1 MVPPPAEPAAPWDAD
16 VEVCLSA
23 FEQPASPPAAA
34 MPAAPR
40 KPRLLRKPLLWSVT
54 GSLSGRPAAAV
65 LHYRAHPLTIRAS
78 DPKLRRLTK
87 EGGNVPDVARTLDL
101 PSGQRFEYW
110 KHILTNTFVP
120 LEVSAP
126 GNGDDFRGL
135 LRGCEL
141 GSLRFIEVSAE
152 AHTARRTARLVKA
165 APAGCYKI
173 GLQLRGSSVLIQDGR
188 EATLTPGDFTLY
200 DTDRPYT
207 LAFSDPHR
215 MLVLAF
221 PRDMLGLPESRLAGL
236 TATRLPGASGGLA
249 TLIGPFLAQVT
260 DLLDEV
266 DGKDEVRL
274 AGNVLDL
281 LGTVLTERL
290 DCSPADPDRAH
301 RALMLQITSFIQEH
315 LGEADLAPAQIAA
328 AHHISLRQLHKLF
341 HASGTSVAGWIR
353 QRRLERCGHDLRDP
367 RWSGR
372 PVAAIGA
379 RWGYPDPAHFSRLFK
394 AAYGVG
400 PRDYRASVR

>member
-1 MVPPPAEPAAPWDAD
+1 M
-16 VEVCLSA
+16 
-23 FEQPASPPAAA
+23 
-34 MPAAPR
+34 
-40 KPRLLRKPLLWSVT
+40 
-54 GSLSGRPAAAV
+54 
-65 LHYRAHPLTIRAS
+65 
-78 DPKLRRLTK
+78 
-87 EGGNVPDVARTLDL
+87 PDVARTLDL

-110 KHILTNTFVP
+110 KHVLSDTFVP
-120 LEVSAP
+120 LEVSTP
-126 GNGDDFRGL
+126 GGGADFRGR

-215 MLVLAF
+215 MLVLVF
-221 PRDMLGLPESRLAGL
+221 PRDVLGLPQDRLAGL
-236 TATRLPGASGGLA
+236 TATRLPGEAGGMA
-249 TLIGPFLAQVT
+249 TLIGPFLAQVAFV
-260 DLLDEV
+260 LDQ
-266 DGKDEVRL
+266 DSCAPWAGVRL

-290 DCSPADPDRAH
+290 ECAPPSPDTAH
-301 RALMLQITSFIQEH
+301 RALMLQITAFIETH
-315 LGEADLAPAQIAA
+315 LGEAELAPAQIAA

-341 HASGTSVAGWIR
+341 HASGTTVAGWIR
-353 QRRLERCGHDLRDP
+353 QRRLEHCGHDLRDP
-367 RWSGR
+367 RCAAR
-372 PVAAIGA
+372 PVAAVGA

-394 AAYGVG
+394 ASFGLS
-400 PRDYRASVR
+400 PRDYRAAWPYVADQGPYVADQGECAGVQDGRRPTA

>member
-1 MVPPPAEPAAPWDAD
+1 M
-16 VEVCLSA
+16 
-23 FEQPASPPAAA
+23 
-34 MPAAPR
+34 
-40 KPRLLRKPLLWSVT
+40 
-54 GSLSGRPAAAV
+54 
-65 LHYRAHPLTIRAS
+65 
-78 DPKLRRLTK
+78 
-87 EGGNVPDVARTLDL
+87 PDVARTLDL

-110 KHILTNTFVP
+110 KHILSSTFVP

-126 GNGDDFRGL
+126 SGDSDFRGR

-141 GSLRFIEVSAE
+141 GSLRFIEVMAE

-215 MLVLAF
+215 MLVLVF
-221 PRDMLGLPESRLAGL
+221 PRDMLGLPQSRLAGL
-236 TATRLPGASGGLA
+236 TATRLPGESGGLA
-249 TLIGPFLAQVT
+249 TLIGPFLGQVAE
-260 DLLDEV
+260 LLDEV
-266 DGKDEVRL
+266 DTRDGVRL

-290 DCSPADPDRAH
+290 DCAPPDPDQAH
-301 RALMLQITSFIQEH
+301 RALMLRIIAFIEEH
-315 LGEADLAPAQIAA
+315 LAEAGLAPAEIAA

-341 HASGTSVAGWIR
+341 HASGTTVAGWIR
-353 QRRLERCGHDLRDP
+353 QRRLEHCEHDLRDP
-367 RWSGR
+367 RWLSR

-394 AAYGVG
+394 SAYGLC
-400 PRDYRASVR
+400 PRDYRAGQAAAHSPGQGPYSPGQGPYSPGQGPCAGVQDGRPPGA

>member
-1 MVPPPAEPAAPWDAD
+1 M
-16 VEVCLSA
+16 
-23 FEQPASPPAAA
+23 
-34 MPAAPR
+34 
-40 KPRLLRKPLLWSVT
+40 
-54 GSLSGRPAAAV
+54 
-65 LHYRAHPLTIRAS
+65 
-78 DPKLRRLTK
+78 
-87 EGGNVPDVARTLDL
+87 PDVARTLDL

-120 LEVSAP
+120 LEVSTP

-215 MLVLAF
+215 MLVLVF

-249 TLIGPFLAQVT
+249 TLIGPFLAQVA

-266 DGKDEVRL
+266 DGKDGMRL

-301 RALMLQITSFIQEH
+301 RALMLQITSFIEEH
-315 LGEADLAPAQIAA
+315 LGEADLAPAQI
-328 AHHISLRQLHKLF
+328 
-341 HASGTSVAGWIR
+341 
-353 QRRLERCGHDLRDP
+353 
-367 RWSGR
+367 
-372 PVAAIGA
+372 
-379 RWGYPDPAHFSRLFK
+379 
-394 AAYGVG
+394 G